1 MFSDF
6 PALSQAPSSRGRGS
20 CMGSGMVRPGDGE
33 WALCGLSLSQFS
45 VPDLL
50 ETRVAFLFEVRTSVR
65 VGSERTA
72 RAESLEIPVLISAQL
87 SHFSWLDLQLSHLV
101 WRDWIPWS

>member
-33 WALCGLSLSQFS
+33 WALCGLCWSQFS

-50 ETRVAFLFEVRTSVR
+50 ETRVTFLFEVRTS
-65 VGSERTA
+65 GWGQSELP
-72 RAESLEIPVLISAQL
+72 ELK
-87 SHFSWLDLQLSHLV
+87 V
-101 WRDWIPWS
+101 WRSLF